1 MTTCPV
7 FFSSLKMVHKYV
19 PICNKIPNDGSFHS
33 SGGKYMVVSES
44 EEVAYKNRNEL
55 SESLFLL
62 SVFKLPG
69 QSKQKIR
76 EGEQGK
82 ERVSDTSVL
91 LRILRI
97 M

>member
-1 MTTCPV
+1 
-7 FFSSLKMVHKYV
+7 
-19 PICNKIPNDGSFHS
+19 
-33 SGGKYMVVSES
+33 MVVSES

-62 SVFKLPG
+62 SVFKLPS

-82 ERVSDTSVL
+82 ERVSDISVL
-91 LRILRI
+91 LKILRI

>member
-1 MTTCPV
+1 
-7 FFSSLKMVHKYV
+7 
-19 PICNKIPNDGSFHS
+19 
-33 SGGKYMVVSES
+33 MVVSES

-62 SVFKLPG
+62 SVFKLPS

-82 ERVSDTSVL
+82 EGVSDISML
-91 LRILRI
+91 LKILRSCDP
-97 M
+97 

>member
-1 MTTCPV
+1 
-7 FFSSLKMVHKYV
+7 
-19 PICNKIPNDGSFHS
+19 
-33 SGGKYMVVSES
+33 MVVSES

-62 SVFKLPG
+62 SVFKLPS

-82 ERVSDTSVL
+82 ERVSDILTL
-91 LRILRI
+91 LKILRSCDP
-97 M
+97 

>member
-1 MTTCPV
+1 
-7 FFSSLKMVHKYV
+7 
-19 PICNKIPNDGSFHS
+19 
-33 SGGKYMVVSES
+33 MVVSES

-62 SVFKLPG
+62 GVFKLPS

-97 M
+97 T

>member
-1 MTTCPV
+1 
-7 FFSSLKMVHKYV
+7 
-19 PICNKIPNDGSFHS
+19 
-33 SGGKYMVVSES
+33 MVVSES

-62 SVFKLPG
+62 SVFKLPS

-91 LRILRI
+91 LKILRI
-97 M
+97 MWPLEIWILFYNLLLTF

>member
-1 MTTCPV
+1 
-7 FFSSLKMVHKYV
+7 
-19 PICNKIPNDGSFHS
+19 
-33 SGGKYMVVSES
+33 MVVSES

-62 SVFKLPG
+62 SVFKLPS

-82 ERVSDTSVL
+82 ERVSDILTL
-91 LRILRI
+91 LKILRSGDP
-97 M
+97 